1 MLFHTFCYHNQPAS
15 LSHKVDND
23 SLTVTLTGMK
33 TTQWLFMSATGAKRS
48 PHHMY
53 STFIGDSPERRFL
66 KPKETA
72 MNTLRLLMIFTF
84 LAFAMSSTQAMAA
97 DPESTAGGAVAGGAA
112 GAVVG
117 VGAGAGALLGGAAGA
132 AAGDEL
138 EDRDAD
144 RFDADRDLSS
154 PDFDRDRSDSDVAQ
168 GFGSGPNISSE
179 ITPYDR
185 SIDLD
190 D

>member
-1 MLFHTFCYHNQPAS
+1 
-15 LSHKVDND
+15 
-23 SLTVTLTGMK
+23 
-33 TTQWLFMSATGAKRS
+33 
-48 PHHMY
+48 
-53 STFIGDSPERRFL
+53 
-66 KPKETA
+66 
-72 MNTLRLLMIFTF
+72 MIFTF
-84 LAFAMSSTQAMAA
+84 FAFAMSSTQAMAA

-117 VGAGAGALLGGAAGA
+117 GPVGAGAGALLGGAAGA

-154 PDFDRDRSDSDVAQ
+154 PDLDRDRSDSDVAQ

>member
-1 MLFHTFCYHNQPAS
+1 
-15 LSHKVDND
+15 
-23 SLTVTLTGMK
+23 
-33 TTQWLFMSATGAKRS
+33 
-48 PHHMY
+48 
-53 STFIGDSPERRFL
+53 
-66 KPKETA
+66 
-72 MNTLRLLMIFTF
+72 MNTLRLFMIFTF
-84 LAFAMSSTQAMAA
+84 LAFTMSSTQAMAA
-97 DPESTAGGAVAGGAA
+97 DPGSTAGGAVAGGAA

-117 VGAGAGALLGGAAGA
+117 GPVGAGAGALLGGAAGA

-144 RFDADRDLSS
+144 RFDADRDLS
-154 PDFDRDRSDSDVAQ
+154 DSDVAQ